1 MYRVVIPFSFDRL
14 YEVGETLNEL
24 PPDGM
29 PIWISMGLV
38 EPVEEPAP
46 KPEPRQKPRMPKV
59 QEAAE

>member
-14 YEVGETLNEL
+14 YEVGEMIETL

-38 EPVEEPAP
+38 EPVEEPEP
-46 KPEPRQKPRMPKV
+46 KPKTHQKPRMLKV

>member
-14 YEVGETLNEL
+14 YEVGEMIETL

-38 EPVEEPAP
+38 EPVEPEP